1 MNRLNEGLAI
11 VEMNAGHIEAIAAI
25 EKLCFSNPWSQN
37 ALREELNNPLAAF
50 FTAEFDGRP
59 VGYAGMIAVVEE
71 GYIANIA
78 VHPDSRRR
86 GIATALLGRLSS
98 FALEKGLSMLTL
110 EVRQSNKAAIKIYE
124 SAGFSQVGVRRGFY
138 ENPQEDALIMT
149 KYFTKDD

>member
-1 MNRLNEGLAI
+1 MNGLTEGLAI
-11 VEMNAGHIEAIAAI
+11 VEMNTGHIEAIAVI
-25 EKLCFSNPWSQN
+25 ERLCFSSPWSQN

-50 FTAEFDGRP
+50 FTAELDGRP
-59 VGYAGMIAVVEE
+59 VGYAGMIAVVDE

-78 VHPDSRRR
+78 VHPDYRRR

-98 FALEKGLSMLTL
+98 FALEKGLAMLTL

-124 SAGFSQVGVRRGFY
+124 NFGFAQMGVRRGFY

-149 KYFTKDD
+149 KYFTKDG